1 MDRKAQWGDH
11 EQFLAGLTDI
21 LGRRTVEGL
30 IVMGDFN
37 QTIGTSGRAPLELRL
52 ALQNTFPPS
61 MRIVTSDLA
70 FQGRRNIDHIALS
83 KDLTVESLDIIS
95 NIHNGM
101 HLSDHF
107 GVVAEVSGRHSSR
120 SLCGSG

>member
-1 MDRKAQWGDH
+1 
-11 EQFLAGLTDI
+11 
-21 LGRRTVEGL
+21 
-30 IVMGDFN
+30 MGDFN
-37 QTIGTSGRAPLELRL
+37 QTIGTIGRAPLELRL

-83 KDLTVESLDIIS
+83 EDLTVESLDIIS
-95 NIHNGM
+95 NIHGGV

-107 GVVAEVSGRHSSR
+107 GVAAELSGGPSIR
-120 SLCGSG
+120 SLYGSG